1 MSSKFCN
8 ANFSFSSFSAFLH
21 LLTLMN
27 DEDNDDRGG
36 LRDKLDLGG
45 VKTTGQL
52 MDIGL
57 YANMWYNLDVRC
69 DFS

>member
-36 LRDKLDLGG
+36 GLRDKLDLGG
-45 VKTTGQL
+45 VKTTGQ
-52 MDIGL
+52 
-57 YANMWYNLDVRC
+57 
-69 DFS
+69 